1 MMTEL
6 LQQAFAQ
13 AARLPEQAQDA
24 LAIWILE
31 EVAFEQRYQDI
42 VATMSIKL
50 PEPETDQHTCIH
62 H

>member
-1 MMTEL
+1 MTEL

-31 EVAFEQRYQDI
+31 EVAFEQQYQDI
-42 VATMSIKL
+42 VATMPIKL
-50 PEPETDQHTCIH
+50 PEPEPDQHTCIH